1 MKQTKIGML
10 HALYAEN
17 PTCTNAEACELLD
30 VDSQMLRTMKNRL
43 KNQGYIHVE
52 DDGEVTVLKPYTRS
66 APTTPNSFKADVY
79 YEMVDAYMEDFRR
92 QSTFNDR
99 LAVGRE
105 IRLILEKL

>member
-1 MKQTKIGML
+1 MKQTKMGML

-17 PTCTNAEACELLD
+17 PACTNAEACELLG
-30 VDSQMLRTMKNRL
+30 VDSQMLRTMKSRL
-43 KNQGYIHVE
+43 KNQGYILVE
-52 DDGEVTVLKPYTRS
+52 DNGEVTILKPYARGTV
-66 APTTPNSFKADVY
+66 AAPNSFKADVY

>member
-1 MKQTKIGML
+1 MRQTKMGML
-10 HALYAEN
+10 HALYVDN
-17 PTCTNAEACELLD
+17 PACTNAEACELLGI
-30 VDSQMLRTMKNRL
+30 DSQMLRTMKNRL

-52 DDGEVTVLKPYTRS
+52 DNGEVTILKPYTRGVS
-66 APTTPNSFKADVY
+66 TPNNFKADVY
-79 YEMVDAYMEDFRR
+79 YEMVDAYMEDFRQ